1 MHKTT
6 ILLAA
11 TALATLA
18 CSKPKPVEVTP
29 RSVQVT
35 TLRAQGLQLAL
46 VLDVRNPNGFA
57 IRASDVKGT
66 LSLQDGTELGRGSA
80 ADTVTVLA
88 EQTAAVPTNL
98 EMSWTNLAAL
108 APYALSPQ
116 PLPYKIH
123 GSARIGGEHLNV
135 EVPFDIAGQLT
146 REQVLQAGMRGA
158 AGLLPATPH

>member
-1 MHKTT
+1 MSKSAS
-6 ILLAA
+6 LLVA
-11 TALATLA
+11 TALVALA

-35 TLRAQGLQLAL
+35 GIVPQGLQLAL
-46 VLDVRNPNGFA
+46 TLDVRNPNGFA

-66 LSLQDGTELGRGSA
+66 LSLQDGTVLGRGSA

-98 EMSWTNLAAL
+98 TMSWTNLAAL
-108 APYALSPQ
+108 APYALSSQ
-116 PLPYKIH
+116 PLPYQIH
-123 GSARIGGEHLNV
+123 GSARIGGEQLNV

-146 REQVLQAGMRGA
+146 REQLLQAGLRGTGGVLP
-158 AGLLPATPH
+158 GLPH